1 MKENEELKAQI
12 TAIDLLLEEA
22 KVRKGEIIVACAK
35 YIWDERY
42 DIRPEKVEEIL
53 GIFRTIQ
60 IEQRM
65 KQVIATT
72 FIVGVATS

>member
-1 MKENEELKAQI
+1 MDKLELKANLN
-12 TAIDLLLEEA
+12 AIDILLEQA
-22 KVRKGEIIVACAK
+22 GVHKGEIIVACAK

-42 DIRPEKVEEIL
+42 DVRPEKVEEIL

-60 IEQRM
+60 MEQKM

-72 FIVGVATS
+72 FIVEVATS